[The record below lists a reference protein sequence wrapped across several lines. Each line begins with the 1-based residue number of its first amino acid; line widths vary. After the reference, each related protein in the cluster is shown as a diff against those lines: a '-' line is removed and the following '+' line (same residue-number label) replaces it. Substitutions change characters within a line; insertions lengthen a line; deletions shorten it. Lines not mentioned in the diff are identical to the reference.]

1 MTAAEIKAQWRQKMR
16 QRLRTVAAAE
26 RLAASSAVV
35 QVVLA
40 HRGWQEATGVLLY
53 AALPD
58 ELDLDDL
65 LKAAL
70 AQGKRVGCPAYEP
83 DTNRY
88 VIREVEDP
96 SEGWVVGRYG
106 IREPAASAPEISLKL
121 LDLAM
126 VPGLGFNK
134 DGVRLGRGAG
144 YYDRLL
150 ADFAGWKW
158 GVGYTWQVDLDFP
171 GEPQDVAMQVVV
183 TPTGLRMCKV
193 AGIT

>member
-1 MTAAEIKAQWRQKMR
+1 MTAAEIKTRWRQQMR
-16 QRLRTVAAAE
+16 QRLGAVAAAE

-35 QVVLA
+35 EVVLA
-40 HRGWQEATGVLLY
+40 QRVWQEARGVLLY

-58 ELDLDDL
+58 ELDLGDL

-70 AQGKRVGCPAYEP
+70 AQGRRVGCPAYEP
-83 DTNRY
+83 NANRY
-88 VIREVEDP
+88 VIREVTDP
-96 SEGWVVGRYG
+96 QNGWVTGRFG
-106 IREPAASAPEISLKL
+106 IREPAGTAPEISLKL

-158 GVGYTWQVDLDFP
+158 GVGFTWQVDLDFP
-171 GEPQDVAMQVVV
+171 GEPQDVAMQAVV
-183 TPTGLRMCKV
+183 TPTGLRMCKA
-193 AGIT
+193 AGTT